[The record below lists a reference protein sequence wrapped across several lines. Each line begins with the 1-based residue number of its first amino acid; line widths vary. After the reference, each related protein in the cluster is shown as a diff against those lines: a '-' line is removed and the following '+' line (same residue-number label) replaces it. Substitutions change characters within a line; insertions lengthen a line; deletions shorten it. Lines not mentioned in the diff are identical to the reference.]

1 MGVFV
6 QENIKALDGMR
17 QKVPEDSGFVGS
29 EQVYLTGQQPNGK
42 YGSLARFLTP
52 LVNL

>member
-17 QKVPEDSGFVGS
+17 QKVPEDSVVVGS
-29 EQVYLTGQQPNGK
+29 EQVYLTGQQPRIVHCLRWK
-42 YGSLARFLTP
+42 
-52 LVNL
+52 